1 MGTLYVI
8 IKYTCSWFYSIKKI
22 KSCGFA
28 LVYKNL
34 WKPRLQKRAKCFL
47 EPRKTLWI
55 NMDQQIVSASELDYM
70 KIPQLK
76 SEVRNL
82 PPAS

>member
-1 MGTLYVI
+1 MGTPYVI
-8 IKYTCSWFYSIKKI
+8 VNYIYSWFYSIKKM

-28 LVYKNL
+28 LVYVNL
-34 WKPRLQKRAKCFL
+34 WKPRLQSAKCL
-47 EPRKTLWI
+47 LGPLKTLWI
-55 NMDQQIVSASELDYM
+55 KMDQQIISASQIDYM